1 MNAMPLSGK
10 QARHLRAL
18 AHHLDP
24 VVILGTCGISD
35 AVVKKIVVE
44 LENHELIK
52 VKVAENAGLSA
63 KEAAPV
69 LEERTG
75 GQVAQ
80 VIGRIVVLYKRRAE
94 EPTIVLPAAT

>member
-1 MNAMPLSGK
+1 MPLHGK

-18 AHHLDP
+18 AHPLKP
-24 VVILGTCGISD
+24 VVIVGAGGLTE
-35 AVVKKIVVE
+35 AVLSKVGAE

-52 VKVAENAGLSA
+52 VKVSQGAPLKA
-63 KEAAPV
+63 KEAAAL

-80 VIGRIVVLYKRRAE
+80 VIGKTVVLYRRRKE
-94 EPTIVLPAAT
+94 KPDIVLPE